1 MNIGFD
7 DVAGMEE
14 AKQEI
19 REFVEFLKNA
29 EKYHKLGAVIPRGAL
44 LSGPPGT
51 GKTLLAKACSKEADV
66 PFFYMSGSEF
76 VEQYVGV
83 GASRVRQLFEIAKK
97 NSPCIIFIDEI
108 DAIGKKRDA
117 GGFGGNA
124 ERENTLNQL
133 LVELDGF
140 TTNEDVVLFGATN
153 MPDSLDPALL
163 RPGRFDRSID
173 ITLPDIEAREKIFKV
188 HLKDIKYNKEEKTL
202 EGYAKRLATLTPGFS
217 GADIANI
224 CNEAAIIAARAK
236 AETVSNANFESAVER
251 VIGGLEKKSSGSQN
265 KE

>member
-1 MNIGFD
+1 VEGLIKHAKDMEIGFD

-19 REFVEFLKNA
+19 IEFVEFLKNA

-51 GKTLLAKACSKEADV
+51 GKTLLAKACAKEAEV

-83 GASRVRQLFEIAKK
+83 GASRVRKLFEVAKK
-97 NSPCIIFIDEI
+97 KSPCIIFIDEI
-108 DAIGKKRDA
+108 DAIGKKRDS
-117 GGFGGNA
+117 GGMGGNA

-140 TTNEDVVLFGATN
+140 NTDEDVVLFGATN

-173 ITLPDIEAREKIFKV
+173 ITLPDIGAREKIFGV
-188 HLKDIKYNKEEKTL
+188 HLRDIKINEEEKSL
-202 EGYAKRLATLTPGFS
+202 EAYA
-217 GADIANI
+217 
-224 CNEAAIIAARAK
+224 
-236 AETVSNANFESAVER
+236 
-251 VIGGLEKKSSGSQN
+251 
-265 KE
+265 